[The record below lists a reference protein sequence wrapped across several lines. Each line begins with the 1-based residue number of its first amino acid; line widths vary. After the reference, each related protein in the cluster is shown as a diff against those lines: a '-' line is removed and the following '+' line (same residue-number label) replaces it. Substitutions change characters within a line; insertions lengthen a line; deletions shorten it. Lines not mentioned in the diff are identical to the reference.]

1 MEITINNDASRLEE
15 SKELYSLGY
24 KYSSILYLVDINKID
39 TAYND
44 AVHFLAHE
52 ITRAQVSSLGLLKSG
67 YLTLDIAPLKDP
79 RGFFILEFIC
89 PILRVLL
96 EGFIKFRYVSSNGW
110 KNTPIVNEKIAE
122 LTNDFKLQYHEYSE
136 AIKKINNQGNPTIS
150 SPFQFSDAEIKK
162 LRKSRG
168 ERNMWKLLNKTF
180 GKDSHPSNYKSIP
193 TLNSWYQFCCFFS
206 HANLNHVI
214 LKSSNLQEFAAIDI
228 QEMIE
233 EISEQYYLSL
243 IYMTDFKN
251 MDLNE
256 QYVKVGGDLNSKY
269 IEAGGIPS
277 GIIG

>member
-1 MEITINNDASRLEE
+1 
-15 SKELYSLGY
+15 
-24 KYSSILYLVDINKID
+24 
-39 TAYND
+39 
-44 AVHFLAHE
+44 
-52 ITRAQVSSLGLLKSG
+52 
-67 YLTLDIAPLKDP
+67 
-79 RGFFILEFIC
+79 
-89 PILRVLL
+89 
-96 EGFIKFRYVSSNGW
+96 
-110 KNTPIVNEKIAE
+110 
-122 LTNDFKLQYHEYSE
+122 
-136 AIKKINNQGNPTIS
+136 
-150 SPFQFSDAEIKK
+150 
-162 LRKSRG
+162 
-168 ERNMWKLLNKTF
+168 MWKLLNKTF

-243 IYMTDFKN
+243 IYMTDFQN